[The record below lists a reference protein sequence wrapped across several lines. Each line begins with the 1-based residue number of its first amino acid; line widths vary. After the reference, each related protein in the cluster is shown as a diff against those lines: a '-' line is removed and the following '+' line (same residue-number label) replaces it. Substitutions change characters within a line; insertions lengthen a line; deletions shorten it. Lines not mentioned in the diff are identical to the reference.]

1 MEYSFLAFISEFR
14 EFWDRQSNN
23 FKVLLTRNLLNRI
36 GGIPMWGGGGRYTS
50 IFLRALGAGYVEIGL
65 LNSISSFVSMIL
77 SIPSGYLVD
86 RVKKLKRLY
95 IIGSLFALPV
105 TLITAFAQSWHIFMG
120 LRVWQS
126 IVGRI
131 TMPIMNIFN
140 IQSYSN
146 KDRVTGLAFTSTL
159 GSAVGL
165 FSPLIIAYIIDYF
178 GGLDMAPDSLRVVFL
193 IQFVVG
199 VLAFLLLYFKLE
211 EPEFERSPPK
221 PGVISNMTG
230 IFKEVPGLYRLLLLN
245 VTNMFFMQIRFPF
258 AQLYFYEVKN
268 ASVLIIGWQGTI
280 QTAVG
285 LLFSIPLSNLANKL
299 GRRKTAYI
307 GRFVTALC
315 VLSAILTPPDR
326 PEFLLVY
333 SFLSAIGTAMSV
345 GWNAFQQEYIPLEFR
360 GRWSGVSSL
369 LSALVTIP
377 APIIG
382 GYLWEW
388 NPDIAWWIGVAHYL
402 LSIPLMMSIKERSTP
417 KSVARA

>member
-1 MEYSFLAFISEFR
+1 LAFISEFR
-14 EFWDRQSNN
+14 KFWGRQSNN

-36 GGIPMWGGGGRYTS
+36 GGISIWGGGGRYAS
-50 IFLRALGAGYVEIGL
+50 IFLRSLGAGYVEIGL

-86 RVKKLKRLY
+86 RVKKLKRIY
-95 IIGSLFALPV
+95 IIGSLLALPV
-105 TLITAFAQSWHIFMG
+105 TLITAFAQSWHIFIG

-159 GSAVGL
+159 SSAVGL
-165 FSPLIIAYIIDYF
+165 FSPLILAYIIDYF
-178 GGLDMAPDSLRVVFL
+178 GGLDMAPESLRVVFL
-193 IQFVVG
+193 VQFAVG

-258 AQLYFYEVKN
+258 TQLYFYEVKN

-307 GRFVTALC
+307 GRVVTALC

-333 SFLSAIGTAMSV
+333 SFLSAIGMAMSV
-345 GWNAFQQEYIPLEFR
+345 GWNAFQQEYIPLEYR

-402 LSIPLMMSIKERSTP
+402 LSIPLMMSIKDHSAP
-417 KSVARA
+417 

>member
-1 MEYSFLAFISEFR
+1 
-14 EFWDRQSNN
+14 
-23 FKVLLTRNLLNRI
+23 
-36 GGIPMWGGGGRYTS
+36 MWGGGGRYTS

-165 FSPLIIAYIIDYF
+165 FSPLIIAYTIDYF

>member
-1 MEYSFLAFISEFR
+1 MAFISEFR
-14 EFWDRQSNN
+14 KFWGRQSNN

-36 GGIPMWGGGGRYTS
+36 GGISIWGGGGRYAS
-50 IFLRALGAGYVEIGL
+50 IFLRSLGAGYVEIGL

-86 RVKKLKRLY
+86 RVKKLKRIY
-95 IIGSLFALPV
+95 IIGSLLTLPI
-105 TLITAFAQSWHIFMG
+105 TLITAFAQSWHIFIG

-159 GSAVGL
+159 SSAVGL
-165 FSPLIIAYIIDYF
+165 FSPLILAYIIDYF
-178 GGLDMAPDSLRVVFL
+178 GGLDMAPESLRVVFL
-193 IQFVVG
+193 VQFAVG

-258 AQLYFYEVKN
+258 TQLYFYEVKN

-307 GRFVTALC
+307 GRVVTALC

-333 SFLSAIGTAMSV
+333 SFLSAIGMAMSV
-345 GWNAFQQEYIPLEFR
+345 GWNAFQQEYIPLEYR

-388 NPDIAWWIGVAHYL
+388 NPDSAWWFGVAHYL
-402 LSIPLMMSIKERSTP
+402 LSIPLMMSIKDHSAP
-417 KSVARA
+417 

>member
-1 MEYSFLAFISEFR
+1 
-14 EFWDRQSNN
+14 
-23 FKVLLTRNLLNRI
+23 
-36 GGIPMWGGGGRYTS
+36 MWGGGGRYTS
-50 IFLRALGAGYVEIGL
+50 IFLRSLGAGYVEIGL

-86 RVKKLKRLY
+86 RVKNLKRIY
-95 IIGSLFALPV
+95 IIGNLLALPV
-105 TLITAFAQSWHIFMG
+105 TLITAFAQSWYIFIG

-146 KDRVTGLAFTSTL
+146 KDRVTGLAFTSTIS
-159 GSAVGL
+159 SAVGL
-165 FSPLIIAYIIDYF
+165 FSPLILAYIIDYF
-178 GGLDMAPDSLRVVFL
+178 GGLDMAPESLRVVFL
-193 IQFVVG
+193 IQFAVG

-211 EPEFERSPPK
+211 EPEFKRSPPK

-258 AQLYFYEVKN
+258 TQLYFYEVKN

-285 LLFSIPLSNLANKL
+285 LLFSIPISNLANKL

-345 GWNAFQQEYIPLEFR
+345 GWNAFQQEYIPLEYR

-402 LSIPLMMSIKERSTP
+402 LSIPLMMSIKDHSAP
-417 KSVARA
+417 

>member
-1 MEYSFLAFISEFR
+1 MAFISEFR

-165 FSPLIIAYIIDYF
+165 FSPLIIAYTIDYF